1 MLEDGFP
8 RIRKVGE
15 RPGMRWEFP
24 FSNGEVTSVTVAPW
38 THAMGITAF
47 FNRCLAVGGS
57 LIVHQRLNAAAFLQD
72 IEKYGVTFFGGA
84 PSMFINLLSTPGIE
98 KMNLSS
104 VRAINSGSSPLPME
118 LIARLSK
125 VFTEAILVEGYGL
138 TESTM
143 TATTNPTSR
152 HGLRKIGTVGLPFCD
167 TEIKIVDDEEGNREL
182 PLGETG
188 EICIRGPQVMKGYYN
203 RPEATAE
210 VLRDGWLY
218 TGDIGR
224 VDEDGYLTILDRKKD
239 MLIYKGYNVYPRE
252 LEEILFEH
260 PAVSSCSVIGKRD
273 PAAGEIPKA
282 YVVLAE
288 GRRASKKDLMDFV
301 NDRVT
306 PYKKLRE
313 LEFVDTLPM
322 SAVGK
327 VLKRVLREK
336 G

>member
-1 MLEDGFP
+1 VLEDGFP

-143 TATTNPTSR
+143 TPPTRPPATACGKLARWACPFATPKSR
-152 HGLRKIGTVGLPFCD
+152 LWMTKRGTVNCHWEKPG
-167 TEIKIVDDEEGNREL
+167 KYVS
-182 PLGETG
+182 
-188 EICIRGPQVMKGYYN
+188 
-203 RPEATAE
+203 
-210 VLRDGWLY
+210 
-218 TGDIGR
+218 GD
-224 VDEDGYLTILDRKKD
+224 
-239 MLIYKGYNVYPRE
+239 PR
-252 LEEILFEH
+252 
-260 PAVSSCSVIGKRD
+260 
-273 PAAGEIPKA
+273 
-282 YVVLAE
+282 
-288 GRRASKKDLMDFV
+288 
-301 NDRVT
+301 
-306 PYKKLRE
+306 
-313 LEFVDTLPM
+313 
-322 SAVGK
+322 
-327 VLKRVLREK
+327 
-336 G
+336 